1 MSSKKS
7 SDGLNQSVL
16 KCLRG
21 EGTKKDAK
29 NAFRFFHDKATSGQA
44 QAQFEYGHALF
55 TGFGNDD
62 FKDSTAAIDEL
73 QLAVDQDHIEAQF
86 YLAQAYHDGEGVE
99 QDYIMAVHFY
109 TNPAEQGNADAQY
122 RLGRC
127 IEAGVREEWWE
138 EDNLKDQEIQSFEES
153 MDKRGDKG
161 TPLYWYKLAAEQ
173 GHIEAQYQIGT
184 RGLGLKLKG
193 VKNWPKLDE
202 TESHRWLETAAKQ
215 GHQRAQWQVGCAY
228 LPGEGRLARGLKK
241 STAKAFQFFKAAAEQ
256 GNVEA
261 QYFVADAYATGTG
274 VKIDKE
280 KAVKWFI
287 KAARNKSRYRS
298 PSDEINGVEVGG
310 FLHEIAGELSYYNHL
325 INEYLG
331 EEWFPRTHAH
341 FRLGEVF
348 LKGDGITKD
357 ETKAKAC
364 FKLAAK
370 HHIEKA
376 KEYLALIK
384 HGVKTKEEN
393 NKPSIFERSTLDII
407 AAGENEEIEYKE
419 TFSLNTRTGQNNDK
433 KIRYATVREVAG
445 FLNSRDGVLLIG
457 VSDAQI
463 VTGVECDGFEGNGD
477 KYALKINDV
486 IMSAIG
492 DAATAS
498 CVKIK
503 LDVIVDKTVCRI
515 ECKKSKK
522 PVYCTYQGDEKL
534 FIRIGSSTKEPKPSE
549 WDKWKD
555 TNFD

>member
-29 NAFRFFHDKATSGQA
+29 NAFRFFHDKAKSNQA

-62 FKDSTAAIDEL
+62 FKDTRAAIDWL
-73 QLAVDQDHIEAQF
+73 QLAADQNHIEAQF

-122 RLGRC
+122 QLGRC
-127 IEAGVREEWWE
+127 LSYISLERAKKSGWTTTYSEKIEKNNG
-138 EDNLKDQEIQSFEES
+138 Q
-153 MDKRGDKG
+153 KR
-161 TPLYWYKLAAEQ
+161 THSYWNRLAAEQ
-173 GHIEAQYQIGT
+173 GHVEAMCAMGSSF
-184 RGLGLKLKG
+184 RRKNDAPSLSPEEKLSWMEKAVDQG
-193 VKNWPKLDE
+193 NISANWKVGMTYLTGEGSLAGKDFK
-202 TESHRWLETAAKQ
+202 TSNSKAFKVTKAAAKQ
-215 GHQRAQWQVGCAY
+215 GHA
-228 LPGEGRLARGLKK
+228 
-241 STAKAFQFFKAAAEQ
+241 
-256 GNVEA
+256 EA
-261 QYFVADAYATGTG
+261 QYFIGDAYATGIG
-274 VKIDKE
+274 IEVNKQKS
-280 KAVKWFI
+280 VKWFYL
-287 KAARNKSRYRS
+287 AATNEKGM
-298 PSDEINGVEVGG
+298 DEADIL
-310 FLHEIAGELSYYNHL
+310 FSYYHHL
-325 INEYLG
+325 KSDILG
-331 EEWFPRTHAH
+331 GLWYPKVHAH
-341 FRLGEVF
+341 FRLGEAY
-348 LKGDGITKD
+348 LKGEGIAKD
-357 ETKAKAC
+357 ESKAKIC
-364 FKLAAK
+364 F
-370 HHIEKA
+370 EFA
-376 KEYLALIK
+376 KEYHVEKATEYLHRLEFEQE
-384 HGVKTKEEN
+384 HREEN
-393 NKPSIFERSTLDII
+393 NKPSIFERSNLDII
-407 AAGENEEIEYKE
+407 AAWENEEIEYKE

-503 LDVIVDKTVCRI
+503 LDVIEDKTVCRI

-522 PVYCTYQGDEKL
+522 PVYYIYQGDEKL
-534 FIRIGSSTKEPKPSE
+534 FIRVGSSTKEPKPSE

>member
-29 NAFRFFHDKATSGQA
+29 NAFRFFHDKAKSNQA

-62 FKDSTAAIDEL
+62 FKDSTAAIDWL
-73 QLAVDQDHIEAQF
+73 QLAADQNHSEAQF

-127 IEAGVREEWWE
+127 IESGVRDEWWE

-153 MDKRGDKG
+153 MDNRGDKG
-161 TPLYWYKLAAEQ
+161 TPFYWYKLAAEQ
-173 GHIEAQYQIGT
+173 DHVEAQYQIGK

-193 VKNWPKLDE
+193 KKSAPKLDE
-202 TESHRWLETAAKQ
+202 KEKHRWLETAAKQ
-215 GHQRAQWQVGCAY
+215 GHREAQWDLGCAY
-228 LPGEGRLARGLKK
+228 LPGEGKLAEGLEK
-241 STAKAFQFFKAAAEQ
+241 STAKAFQFFKVAAGQ

-261 QYFVADAYATGTG
+261 QYFVGEAYATGTV

-287 KAARNKSRYRS
+287 KAARNKNRRYF
-298 PSDEINGVEVGG
+298 EGC
-310 FLHEIAGELSYYNHL
+310 EIAGELSYHYHL
-325 INEYLG
+325 IDEYLG
-331 EEWFPRTHAH
+331 EEWYPRVHAH
-341 FRLGEVF
+341 FRLGEAF

-357 ETKAKAC
+357 ETKAKAY
-364 FKLAAK
+364 FELAAE

-384 HGVKTKEEN
+384 HGVKPKEEN
-393 NKPSIFERSTLDII
+393 NKPSIFERSNLDII

-419 TFSLNTRTGQNNDK
+419 TFSLNTRTGQSNDK
-433 KIRYATVREVAG
+433 KIRYATVREVVG

-503 LDVIVDKTVCRI
+503 LDVIEDKTVCRI

-522 PVYCTYQGDEKL
+522 PVYYTYQGDEKIL
-534 FIRIGSSTKEPKPSE
+534 IRIGSSTKEPKPSE